1 MAKLPMLG
9 SRVQAIDTRRVKPMV
24 SETRRLNGATRV
36 TMKRKVYVRDGGQ
49 CQLCGRVVDLCES
62 ELDHKVALQ
71 FGGSNDPGNLWTL
84 CVVCHQS
91 KSRQEASTGAPVD
104 ISCK

>member
-9 SRVQAIDTRRVKPMV
+9 SRIQAIDTRRIKPLV
-24 SETRRLNGATRV
+24 SETLRLSGATRV
-36 TMKRKVYVRDGGQ
+36 TMKRKVYVRDGGM

-71 FGGSNDPGNLWTL
+71 FGGNNEPENLWTL
-84 CVVCHQS
+84 CIPCHED
-91 KSRQEASTGAPVD
+91 KTKRENFTGAPVN
-104 ISCK
+104 SSL